1 MNKRKKVAI
10 ISLPLMYNYGGFLQS
25 YALMEILRQWDYEP
39 TLLVRERD
47 KKSSLSKR
55 LVFFI
60 KSFLEYI
67 VVV

>member
-47 KKSSLSKR
+47 KKS
-55 LVFFI
+55 
-60 KSFLEYI
+60 
-67 VVV
+67 